1 MIRPLEFRFRKVID
15 TGILVEICD
24 SPMELPDFN
33 RMLILSALLITV
45 AAAAVVSGR
54 LVRDRMLAIAIMVQG
69 IVMTLV
75 AASAYFPRPELELA
89 AAAILL
95 VLPLWM
101 AHVFRR
107 GSFRETAIPGN
118 QHAVSQVAP
127 QSLEESPLPT
137 EIVGESE

>member
-1 MIRPLEFRFRKVID
+1 
-15 TGILVEICD
+15 
-24 SPMELPDFN
+24 MELPDFN

-54 LVRDRMLAIAIMVQG
+54 LVRDRMLAIAVMVQG

-107 GSFRETAIPGN
+107 GSFRDRAIPEY
-118 QHAVSQVAP
+118 QPAVSTSVP
-127 QSLEESPLPT
+127 QPPEESPLPT
-137 EIVGESE
+137 EFVGESE